1 MLFLVEKNKGG
12 LKKMSMFKEKR
23 KLIFSIFLIL
33 SIFISMSLVSANNMT
48 DVDSDNIGQN
58 THNSSV
64 KSFIDLDKKINGDL
78 NKSEILLDDDYVNE
92 NGGYPFKP
100 SSTDGIFI
108 NRSVIIDGQGHAID
122 ANYSSRIFHINADN
136 VVLKNIVFKNCVSNG
151 GGAVF
156 CNGTNITIINSTFI
170 KNRIFD
176 SDGAAINFK
185 YDGMIINSTFIDNV
199 KYRLLYDGGIA
210 CPAFG
215 IINETI
221 MYEINCDDVYAIV
234 SFEKNYNVTIINS
247 TFNSDRPPVCILDE
261 HLLGIC
267 NWTDYVLDE
276 PGGIRN
282 LNLTNNVIPSKVV
295 IKKSSVNVFA
305 KNKVFNKKLKTKFY
319 SVVLKCNAGK
329 VLKNTGVTLKIKG
342 KLFKAKTNKKGKATF
357 KITKLN
363 KKGKYNAKISF
374 KGSKYY
380 NSAVKYVKIIIK

>member
-1 MLFLVEKNKGG
+1 
-12 LKKMSMFKEKR
+12 
-23 KLIFSIFLIL
+23 
-33 SIFISMSLVSANNMT
+33 MSLVSANNIT
-48 DVDSDNIGQN
+48 DVGSDNIGQN
-58 THNSSV
+58 AHNSSA

-78 NKSEILLDDDYVNE
+78 NKSEILLDDDYVNPYVE
-92 NGGYPFKP
+92 LNTGNNKGLV
-100 SSTDGIFI
+100 DHVIFI
-108 NRSVIIDGQGHAID
+108 NRTLSIDGQGHEID
-122 ANYSSRIFHINADN
+122 ASKQSRIFHINADN
-136 VVLKNIVFKNCVSNG
+136 VVLKNIVFKNSSVR
-151 GGAVF
+151 GAVF

-170 KNRIFD
+170 GNLGE
-176 SDGAAINFK
+176 SYAAAINFK
-185 YDGMIINSTFIDNV
+185 YDGMVINSTFIDNA
-199 KYRLLYDGGIA
+199 KYVFDGFVYRPVYCNESIYD
-210 CPAFG
+210 
-215 IINETI
+215 
-221 MYEINCDDVYAIV
+221 YEINCEDVYSIV

-247 TFNSDRPPVCILDE
+247 TFNDNRGVHPEYQRISVLRPDDRNYSYPSI
-261 HLLGIC
+261 
-267 NWTDYVLDE
+267 NK
-276 PGGIRN
+276 
-282 LNLTNNVIPSKVV
+282 TNTSKV

>member
-23 KLIFSIFLIL
+23 KLIFSIFLI
-33 SIFISMSLVSANNMT
+33 SCIFISMSLVSAENNIT
-48 DVDSDNIGQN
+48 DNAVKSIDDDFILSDN
-58 THNSSV
+58 SF
-64 KSFIDLDKKINGDL
+64 KSFEDLNNEINGDL
-78 NKSEILLDDDYVNE
+78 NKTEIILNEDYVNPLVWF
-92 NGGYPFKP
+92 N
-100 SSTDGIFI
+100 SSSIGLADHVIFI
-108 NRSVIIDGQGHAID
+108 NRTLSIDGQGHEID
-122 ANYSSRIFHINADN
+122 ASKQSRIFHINADN
-136 VVLKNIVFKNCVSNG
+136 VVLKNIVFKNSSVR
-151 GGAVF
+151 GAVF

-170 KNRIFD
+170 GNLGE
-176 SDGAAINFK
+176 SYAAAINFK
-185 YDGMIINSTFIDNV
+185 YDGMVINSTFIDNA
-199 KYRLLYDGGIA
+199 KYVFDGFVYRPVYCNESTYD
-210 CPAFG
+210 
-215 IINETI
+215 
-221 MYEINCDDVYAIV
+221 YEINCEDVHTIV

-247 TFNSDRPPVCILDE
+247 TFNDNRGVHPEYQRISVLRPDDRNYSYPSI
-261 HLLGIC
+261 
-267 NWTDYVLDE
+267 NK
-276 PGGIRN
+276 
-282 LNLTNNVIPSKVV
+282 TNTSKV